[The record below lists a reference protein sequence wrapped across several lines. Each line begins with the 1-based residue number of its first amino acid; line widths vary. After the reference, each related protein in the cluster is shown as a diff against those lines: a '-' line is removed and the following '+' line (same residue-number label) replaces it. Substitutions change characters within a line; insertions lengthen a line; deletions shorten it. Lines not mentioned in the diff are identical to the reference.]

1 MLAHGSSSLLRHEKV
16 RTLERRLVMKK
27 LVMVALASALLLTVL
42 TSLSVHT
49 AKASST
55 VGTYTITDLGQGAWG
70 GGSLNADGTLGG
82 GASYSAGNGS
92 LVGTLVPTTWSFVN
106 GGTAVSLCFI
116 VQPIKGPP
124 LFPSGCL
131 VVPVTGTPIVVT
143 EDMEGS
149 TLIRV
154 TLH

>member
-1 MLAHGSSSLLRHEKV
+1 
-16 RTLERRLVMKK
+16 MKRFVI
-27 LVMVALASALLLTVL
+27 LALASVLLLTVL
-42 TSLSVHT
+42 ASLSLH
-49 AKASST
+49 AAEASSN

-70 GGSLNADGTLGG
+70 GGPLNADGTLGG

-92 LVGTLVPTTWSFVN
+92 LVGKLVPTTWSFVN
-106 GGTAVSLCFI
+106 GKTAVSLCFI

-131 VVPVTGTPIVVT
+131 VVPVTGTPIVI
-143 EDMEGS
+143 EG
-149 TLIRV
+149 TLFRV